1 MTDIADRMAEL
12 AGATK
17 SASRELASASGEA
30 RSAALDRLAELL
42 QQEKESIFKANA
54 DDLRDAEASGMTG
67 AMLDR
72 LSLGDKE
79 LSSMAESCR
88 EVACME
94 DPVNSIESMWKRQ
107 GGMLVGRMVIP
118 LGVVAMIYES
128 RPNVTVEAG
137 ILCVKAGNGT
147 ILRGGSEAQRSNQ
160 ILADLFARAL
170 RESGLPGE
178 AVQLVP
184 TTEREAV
191 QALLRL
197 EDSIDV
203 VIPRGG
209 EGLISAVMEQAR
221 MPVLKHYK
229 GVCHIYVDR
238 SADQEQALDIVENSK
253 VQKPGVCNAVEC
265 LLVHED
271 VAAEFLPRVAQRLGA
286 HGVTFRAD
294 EKSLPLLG
302 DSAEPATEEDFGYEF
317 LDLIL
322 SVRVVSGQDEAQE
335 HIAAYG
341 SNHTE
346 AILTQDHD
354 RGMRFLREVDGSLTL
369 INASTRFNDGGQ
381 LGLGAE
387 IGISTSKLHAYG
399 PMGVKELTSTKFV
412 LFGDGQLRE

>member
-1 MTDIADRMAEL
+1 MTDITQRMAEL
-12 AGATK
+12 AGRTK
-17 SASRELASASGEA
+17 TASRDLASASGEA
-30 RSAALDRLAELL
+30 RSRALERLAQLL
-42 QQEKESIFKANA
+42 DSERETVFRANA
-54 DDLRDAEASGMTG
+54 QDVRDAEASGMTG

-72 LSLGDKE
+72 LRLGDKE
-79 LSSMAESCR
+79 LEAMIQSCR
-88 EVACME
+88 EVARME
-94 DPVNSIESMWKRQ
+94 DPVGSIDSMWKRQ

-137 ILCVKAGNGT
+137 ILCIKAGNGT

-160 ILADLFARAL
+160 ALADMFSRAL
-170 RESGLPGE
+170 HESGLPGE
-178 AVQLVP
+178 ALQLVP

-191 QALLRL
+191 RALLHQ
-197 EDSIDV
+197 EEYVDV

-209 EGLISAVMEQAR
+209 EGLIRAVMEQAR

-238 SADQEQALDIVENSK
+238 FADLDQALDIVENAK

-271 VAAEFLPRVAQRLGA
+271 VAGDFLPALEKRLA
-286 HGVTFRAD
+286 RHGVAFRAEERALAHLGETAQPA
-294 EKSLPLLG
+294 EK
-302 DSAEPATEEDFGYEF
+302 EDFGYEF

-322 SVRVVSGQDEAQE
+322 AVKQVSGQDEAQE
-335 HIAAYG
+335 HIAQYG

-346 AILTQDHD
+346 AILTRDHE
-354 RGMRFLREVDGSLTL
+354 RAMRFIREVDASLTL

-399 PMGVKELTSTKFV
+399 PMGIRELTSTKFV
-412 LFGDGQLRE
+412 LFGEGQIRG

>member
-1 MTDIADRMAEL
+1 MTDITQRMAEL
-12 AGATK
+12 AGRTK
-17 SASRELASASGEA
+17 RASRDLASASGEA
-30 RSAALDRLAELL
+30 RSRALERLAQLL
-42 QQEKESIFKANA
+42 DSERETVFRANA
-54 DDLRDAEASGMTG
+54 QDVRDAEASGMTG

-72 LSLGDKE
+72 LRLGDRE
-79 LSSMAESCR
+79 LEAMIQSCR
-88 EVACME
+88 EVARME
-94 DPVNSIESMWKRQ
+94 DPVGSIDSMWKRQ

-137 ILCVKAGNGT
+137 ILCIKAGNGT

-160 ILADLFARAL
+160 ALADMFSRAL
-170 RESGLPGE
+170 HESGLPGE
-178 AVQLVP
+178 ALQLVP

-191 QALLRL
+191 RALLHQ
-197 EDSIDV
+197 EEYVDV

-238 SADQEQALDIVENSK
+238 SADLEQALDIVQNAK

-271 VAAEFLPRVAQRLGA
+271 VARDFLSAMAERLDP
-286 HGVTFRAD
+286 HGVTLRAE
-294 EKSLPLLG
+294 EKALSILG
-302 DSAEPATEEDFGYEF
+302 DRAEKAEEGDFGYEF

-322 SVRVVSGQDEAQE
+322 AVKQVSGQDEAQE
-335 HIAAYG
+335 HIAQYG

-346 AILTQDHD
+346 AILTRDHE
-354 RGMRFLREVDGSLTL
+354 RAMRFIREVDASLTL

-399 PMGVKELTSTKFV
+399 PMGIRELTSTKFV
-412 LFGDGQLRE
+412 LFGEGQIRE

>member
-1 MTDIADRMAEL
+1 MTDITQRMAEL
-12 AGATK
+12 AGRTK
-17 SASRELASASGEA
+17 TASRDLASASGEA
-30 RSAALDRLAELL
+30 RSRALERLAQLL
-42 QQEKESIFKANA
+42 DSERETVFRANA
-54 DDLRDAEASGMTG
+54 QDVRDAEASGMTG

-72 LSLGDKE
+72 LRLGDRE
-79 LSSMAESCR
+79 LEAMIQSCR
-88 EVACME
+88 EVARME
-94 DPVNSIESMWKRQ
+94 DPVGSIDSMWKRQ

-137 ILCVKAGNGT
+137 ILCIKAGNGT

-160 ILADLFARAL
+160 ALADMFSRAL
-170 RESGLPGE
+170 HESGLPGE
-178 AVQLVP
+178 ALQLVP

-191 QALLRL
+191 RALLHQ
-197 EDSIDV
+197 EEYVDV

-209 EGLISAVMEQAR
+209 EGLIRAVMEQAR

-238 SADQEQALDIVENSK
+238 FADLDQALDIVENAK

-271 VAAEFLPRVAQRLGA
+271 VAGDFLPALEKRLA
-286 HGVTFRAD
+286 RHGVAFRAEERALAHLGETAQPA
-294 EKSLPLLG
+294 EK
-302 DSAEPATEEDFGYEF
+302 EDFGYEF

-322 SVRVVSGQDEAQE
+322 AVKQVSGQDEAQE
-335 HIAAYG
+335 HIAQYG

-346 AILTQDHD
+346 AILTRDHE
-354 RGMRFLREVDGSLTL
+354 RAMRFLREVDASLTL

-399 PMGVKELTSTKFV
+399 PMGIRELTSTKFV
-412 LFGDGQLRE
+412 LFGEGQIRE

>member
-1 MTDIADRMAEL
+1 MTDITQRMAEL
-12 AGATK
+12 AGRTK
-17 SASRELASASGEA
+17 TASRDLASASGEA
-30 RSAALDRLAELL
+30 RSRALERLAQLL
-42 QQEKESIFKANA
+42 DSERETVFRANA
-54 DDLRDAEASGMTG
+54 QDVRDAEASGMTG

-72 LSLGDKE
+72 LRLGDRE
-79 LSSMAESCR
+79 LEAMIQSCR
-88 EVACME
+88 EVARME
-94 DPVNSIESMWKRQ
+94 DPVGSIDSMWKRQ

-137 ILCVKAGNGT
+137 ILCIKAGNGT

-160 ILADLFARAL
+160 ALADMFSRAL
-170 RESGLPGE
+170 HESGLPGE
-178 AVQLVP
+178 ALQLVP

-191 QALLRL
+191 RALLHQ
-197 EDSIDV
+197 EEYVDV

-209 EGLISAVMEQAR
+209 EGLIRAVMEQAR

-238 SADQEQALDIVENSK
+238 FADLDQALDIVENAK

-271 VAAEFLPRVAQRLGA
+271 VAGDFLPALEKRLA
-286 HGVTFRAD
+286 RHGVAFRAEERALAHLGETAQPA
-294 EKSLPLLG
+294 EK
-302 DSAEPATEEDFGYEF
+302 EDFGYEF

-322 SVRVVSGQDEAQE
+322 AVKQVSGQDEAQE
-335 HIAAYG
+335 HIAQYG

-346 AILTQDHD
+346 AILTRDHE
-354 RGMRFLREVDGSLTL
+354 RAMRFIREVDASLTL

-399 PMGVKELTSTKFV
+399 PMGIRELTSTKFV
-412 LFGDGQLRE
+412 LFGEGQIRE

>member
-1 MTDIADRMAEL
+1 MADA
-12 AGATK
+12 
-17 SASRELASASGEA
+17 
-30 RSAALDRLAELL
+30 
-42 QQEKESIFKANA
+42 
-54 DDLRDAEASGMTG
+54 
-67 AMLDR
+67 
-72 LSLGDKE
+72 
-79 LSSMAESCR
+79 CR
-88 EVACME
+88 EVACMD
-94 DPVNSIESMWKRQ
+94 DPVGSIESMWKRR

-128 RPNVTVEAG
+128 RPNVTIDAG
-137 ILCVKAGNGT
+137 ILCIKAGNGT

-160 ILADLFARAL
+160 ILADLFSRAL

-209 EGLISAVMEQAR
+209 EGLIRAVMEQAR

-238 SADQEQALDIVENSK
+238 FAELQQALDIVENSK

-271 VAAEFLPRVAQRLGA
+271 VASEFLPRVAKRLGA

-294 EKSLPLLG
+294 EKSLALLG
-302 DSAEPATEEDFGYEF
+302 DGAEPASEEDFGYEF

-322 SVRVVSGQDEAQE
+322 AVGVVSGQDEAQE
-335 HIAAYG
+335 HIAMYG

-346 AILTQDHD
+346 AILTRDHD
-354 RGMRFLREVDGSLTL
+354 RAMRFLREVDGSLTL

-412 LFGDGQLRE
+412 LFGDGQLRG

>member
-1 MTDIADRMAEL
+1 MTDMAERMAEL

-17 SASRELASASGEA
+17 TASRELASASGEA
-30 RSAALDRLAELL
+30 RSRALERLAELL
-42 QQEKESIFKANA
+42 EQERDSVFRANA
-54 DDLRDAEASGMTG
+54 EDLRDAETSGMTG

-72 LSLGDKE
+72 LRLGDKE
-79 LSSMAESCR
+79 LSSMAEACR
-88 EVACME
+88 EVARME
-94 DPVNSIESMWKRQ
+94 DPVGSIESMWKRQ

-137 ILCVKAGNGT
+137 ILCIKAGNGT
-147 ILRGGSEAQRSNQ
+147 ILRGGSEAQRSNR
-160 ILADLFARAL
+160 ILADLFSRAL
-170 RESGLPGE
+170 EESGLPGQ
-178 AVQLVP
+178 ALRLVP

-191 QALLRL
+191 RALLQQ
-197 EDSIDV
+197 EEYIDV

-238 SADQEQALDIVENSK
+238 SADLEQALEVVENAK

-265 LLVHED
+265 LLVHEE
-271 VAAEFLPRVAQRLGA
+271 VAAEFLSALAKRLA
-286 HGVTFRAD
+286 PHGVALRA
-294 EKSLPLLG
+294 EERALSHLG
-302 DSAEPATEEDFGYEF
+302 GSAEPAKAEDFGYEF

-322 SVRVVSGQDEAQE
+322 AVKVVSGQEEAQE
-335 HIAAYG
+335 HIAEYG

-346 AILTQDHD
+346 AILTRDHV
-354 RGMRFLREVDGSLTL
+354 RAMRFIREVDASLTL

-399 PMGVKELTSTKFV
+399 PMGVRELTGTKFV
-412 LFGDGQLRE
+412 LFGEGQIRG

>member
-1 MTDIADRMAEL
+1 MTDIEQQMIEL
-12 AGATK
+12 ARETK
-17 SASRELASASGEA
+17 TASRELASASAEA
-30 RSAALDRLAELL
+30 KSRALERLAELL
-42 QQEKESIFKANA
+42 EQERKTVFQANA
-54 DDLRDAEASGMTG
+54 EDLREAEANGMAG

-72 LSLGDKE
+72 LRLGEKE
-79 LSSMAESCR
+79 LASMAGSCR
-88 EVACME
+88 EVARLE
-94 DPVNSIESMWKRQ
+94 DPVGSIESMWKRQ

-137 ILCVKAGNGT
+137 ILCLKAGNGT
-147 ILRGGSEAQRSNQ
+147 ILRGGSEAQRSNRA
-160 ILADLFARAL
+160 LADLFSRAL
-170 RESGLPGE
+170 EESGLPGK
-178 AVQLVP
+178 ALQLVP

-191 QALLRL
+191 RALLHL
-197 EDSIDV
+197 ENYIDV

-209 EGLISAVMEQAR
+209 EGLIRTVMDQAR

-238 SADQEQALDIVENSK
+238 DADLERALDIVENAK

-271 VAAEFLPRVAQRLGA
+271 VAVDFLPALEKRLAPQGVALRAEERALAHLGQA
-286 HGVTFRAD
+286 
-294 EKSLPLLG
+294 
-302 DSAEPATEEDFGYEF
+302 AEPAQDGDFGYEF
-317 LDLIL
+317 LDLVL
-322 SVRVVSGQDEAQE
+322 AVKVVSGQDEAQE

-346 AILTQDHD
+346 AILTRDHD
-354 RGMRFLREVDGSLTL
+354 RAMRFLREVDASLTL

-399 PMGVKELTSTKFV
+399 PMGVRELTGSKFV
-412 LFGDGQLRE
+412 LFGGGQIRE